1 MSIKKNSIPAF
12 FLLPLLTLA
21 GCAGESPDNSSET
34 ESGSEDRTQISF
46 IHWRGE
52 DKEVFDDIIAQFE
65 EEHPEIGVEMNIY
78 PSEQYQA
85 TGQRMLTDGST
96 GDVFTSF
103 PGAQFEAIANAGFFE
118 DLSGE
123 DFVGNFDENLINVG
137 EKDGQQ
143 LALPYQLVFNMPVY
157 NKGMFDELGL
167 EVPKSWTEFQEMADT
182 LLENDITP
190 IAFPGADIGPNQFMN
205 SMMMNNA
212 PDEDVF
218 QKLQN
223 GEESLTNEWWV
234 QTLEDFQLLEQK
246 GYIQPDALGTS
257 QDSAM
262 AMVAS
267 GEAAMLA
274 TGSYHMA
281 SLLDLNPDLELDL
294 MAPITVEESEAQY
307 EGINTATFMLGVN
320 SKSEKKEEAKEFIRF
335 LSRPEIASQY
345 ANETGQHLTVNG
357 VEYESEVLQDTA
369 YWIDERKTRFQPRFL
384 ITNAQIEAAV
394 LSSIENVLGGADPME
409 AAEEAQQIVEE
420 NLE

>member
-1 MSIKKNSIPAF
+1 MISKKNSIPAF
-12 FLLPLLTLA
+12 FFIPLLSLA
-21 GCAGESPDNSSET
+21 GCAGESPDSSSES

-65 EEHPEIGVEMNIY
+65 EEYPEIGVNMNIY

-103 PGAQFEAIANAGFFE
+103 PGAQFEAIAGAGFFE

-123 DFVGNFDENLINVG
+123 DFVGNFDESLISVG

-218 QKLQN
+218 QKLQS

-234 QTLEDFQLLEQK
+234 KTLEDFQLLEQN

-262 AMVAS
+262 AMVANE
-267 GEAAMLA
+267 EAAMLA

-294 MAPITVEESEAQY
+294 MAPITVEESEAEY

-320 SKSEKKEEAKEFIRF
+320 SNSEKKEQAKEFIRF

-345 ANETGQHLTVNG
+345 ANETGQHLTVND
-357 VEYESEVLQDTA
+357 VEYESEVLQNTA
-369 YWIDERKTRFQPRFL
+369 YWIDERNTRFQPRFL
-384 ITNAQIEAAV
+384 ITNAQVEAAV

>member
-1 MSIKKNSIPAF
+1 MISKKSSFTAAL
-12 FLLPLLTLA
+12 LLPFLALA
-21 GCAGESPDNSSET
+21 GCAGESPDSGSET
-34 ESGSEDRTQISF
+34 ESGSGDRTQISF

-52 DKEVFDDIIAQFE
+52 DKAVLDDIIAQFE
-65 EEHPEIGVEMNIY
+65 DEFPEISVEMNIY

-123 DFVGNFDENLINVG
+123 DFVENFDESLITVG

-182 LLENDITP
+182 LLENDIIP

-212 PDEDVF
+212 PDEDIF
-218 QKLQN
+218 EKLQN

-234 QTLEDFQLLEQK
+234 KTLEDFQLLEEK
-246 GYIQPDALGTS
+246 GYIQSDALGTS

-262 AMVAS
+262 AMVANE
-267 GEAAMLA
+267 EAAMLA

-281 SLLDLNPDLELDL
+281 ALLGLNPDLELDL

-307 EGINTATFMLGVN
+307 EGINTATFMLAVN
-320 SKSEKKEEAKEFIRF
+320 SNSEKKEEAKEFIRF

-345 ANETGQHLTVNG
+345 ANETGQHLTVND
-357 VEYESEVLQDTA
+357 VEYESEVLQNTA

-394 LSSIENVLGGADPME
+394 LGSIENVLGGADPME
-409 AAEEAQQIVEE
+409 AAEEAQQIVDE
-420 NLE
+420 NRE